1 MRASAPSLSR
11 RTCLR
16 VRYLAAP
23 ARGRPRAYGPPAM
36 RRQGG
41 AVLFDVEYCHPR
53 WPQIALH
60 DRGGGTFM
68 RATSLVAEV
77 ACWQRAQDARLPRD
91 LNR

>member
-1 MRASAPSLSR
+1 
-11 RTCLR
+11 
-16 VRYLAAP
+16 
-23 ARGRPRAYGPPAM
+23 
-36 RRQGG
+36 
-41 AVLFDVEYCHPR
+41 VLFDVEYCHPR